1 MIPLK
6 ILLVSYYFPPD
17 LCAGAFRATA
27 LADALIRQ
35 GHGDVQLD
43 VVTTEPNRYRTH
55 QPDALEATGADY
67 RVFRVALPRHRWG
80 FVGQVRS
87 FAAFAQAAAIKA
99 PESRYDVVVATSSR
113 LMTGALGAWL
123 ARRKGAAYYLDIRDI
138 FIDTIRY
145 VYPPAVVL
153 PLNGLLS
160 RIERYA
166 VARAARVNLVSPG
179 FLPYFR
185 EISPD
190 KDYRLFTNGIDDD
203 FEAGAMSPKAPP
215 EGKVQIVYAGNI
227 GHGQGLERIL
237 PELAVRLSDRAS
249 FTVIGD
255 GATRAALMQRCDALR
270 APVAFVGPVARDQ
283 LLEYYD
289 QADVLFLHLN
299 DLPAFLKVLPSKLFE
314 YLATG
319 KPVLAGV
326 EGYCRDFLTE
336 QVDGVGIFRPCDVE
350 GAVQAFDQLAL
361 ANYPRETF
369 RKNYARRRIMDEMA
383 ADILALGQSEQEVPA

>member
-1 MIPLK
+1 MK

-17 LCAGAFRATA
+17 LCAGAFRAQA

-35 GHGDVQLD
+35 GNGQVELD
-43 VVTTEPNRYRTH
+43 VVTTDPNRYRSH
-55 QPDALEATGADY
+55 QPDASEAASDDY
-67 RVFRVALPRHRWG
+67 RVFRVALPENRWG

-87 FAAFAQAAAIKA
+87 FAAFARAAANKA
-99 PESRYDVVVATSSR
+99 PESQYDVVVATSSR

-145 VYPPAVVL
+145 VYPRAVVV
-153 PLNGLLS
+153 PLKGLLS

-166 VARAARVNLVSPG
+166 VSRAARVNLVSPG

-185 EISPD
+185 NIRPD
-190 KDYRLFTNGIDDD
+190 IPYRLFTNGIDDD
-203 FEAGAMSPKAPP
+203 FAAESIPP
-215 EGKVQIVYAGNI
+215 ETRPKGRVKIVYAGNI
-227 GHGQGLERIL
+227 GHGQGLDRIL
-237 PELAVRLSDRAS
+237 PELAMRLSDRAS

-255 GATRAALMQRCDALR
+255 GSTRSALMHRCDALG

-283 LLEYYD
+283 LLDYYD

-326 EGYCRDFLTE
+326 DGYCSEFLKQQGE
-336 QVDGVGIFRPCDVE
+336 GVAIFRPCDVE
-350 GAVQAFDQLAL
+350 GAVQAFGELKLAH
-361 ANYPRETF
+361 YPRETF

-383 ADILALGQSEQEVPA
+383 VDILALGESEQEVSTAS

>member
-1 MIPLK
+1 MK

-17 LCAGAFRATA
+17 LCAGAFRARA
-27 LADALIRQ
+27 LAEALVRQ

-55 QPDALEATGADY
+55 QPDAPEAADADY
-67 RVFRVALPRHRWG
+67 RVFQAALPRHRWG
-80 FVGQVRS
+80 IIGQVRS
-87 FAAFAQAAAIKA
+87 FAAFARVAASKA
-99 PESRYDVVVATSSR
+99 PESRYDVVIATSSR
-113 LMTGALGAWL
+113 LMTAALGAWL
-123 ARRKGAAYYLDIRDI
+123 ARQKGAAYYLDIRDI
-138 FIDTIRY
+138 FIDTIQY
-145 VYPPAVVL
+145 IYPSAAVL
-153 PLNGLLS
+153 PLKGLLS

-166 VARAARVNLVSPG
+166 VNRAARVNLVSPG

-185 EISPD
+185 NIRPD
-190 KDYRLFTNGIDDD
+190 VSYSLFTNGIDDD
-203 FEAGAMSPKAPP
+203 FEASAVPP
-215 EGKVQIVYAGNI
+215 AERTKGKVQIVYAGNI

-237 PELAVRLSDRAS
+237 PELSVRLADRAS

-255 GATRAALMQRCDALR
+255 GATRSALMRRCDALG

-283 LLEYYD
+283 LLDYYD

-326 EGYCRDFLTE
+326 DGYCRDFLTE
-336 QVDGVGIFRPCDVE
+336 QAEGVAIFRPCDVE
-350 GAVQAFDQLAL
+350 GAVQAFAELKLAH
-361 ANYPRETF
+361 YPRESF
-369 RKNYARRRIMDEMA
+369 RENYARHRIMDEMA
-383 ADILALGQSEQEVPA
+383 ADILALGQLEQEVPA